1 MSNSGHSSNRQTPAR
16 PDSEL
21 RQTGTPSLDDML
33 RNSIWARDLD
43 PVAFDNVR
51 GQITERRV
59 APGEHV
65 CHQGR
70 SAVHWIGVIE
80 GLVKLTGV
88 SPEGKTVTF
97 TGVNAGGWFG
107 EGSLLKDEPRRY
119 DGCAVGHTRVALMP
133 RSTFSWLL
141 DNSIA
146 FNRFLL
152 HQLNERLGLFISM
165 VGYDRMLRPEARV
178 ARCLATL
185 FNPYLYPNSSLSLQL
200 SQEDVAQLAGMSRQR
215 VNQALRELEEA
226 GLLNV
231 EYGRINVRDLAA
243 LEAYDG

>member
-1 MSNSGHSSNRQTPAR
+1 MSRSGQTPDRTPTPQDPTPEQQGAR
-16 PDSEL
+16 
-21 RQTGTPSLDDML
+21 SLDEML
-33 RNSIWARDLD
+33 RRSIWAQDLD

-51 GQITERRV
+51 GQITERAV
-59 APGEHV
+59 TPGENV

-133 RSTFSWLL
+133 RSTFNWLL
-141 DNSIA
+141 DNSIS

-200 SQEDVAQLAGMSRQR
+200 SQEDVAQLSGMSRQR
-215 VNQALRELEEA
+215 VNQALRELEDA
-226 GLLNV
+226 GLLKV
-231 EYGRINVRDLAA
+231 EYGRINIRN
-243 LEAYDG
+243 LEGLQTYEG